1 MSGSNKIFQK
11 NSGKIPGQIY
21 FMRESIDEK
30 KNPTSLRD
38 REYSARK
45 HMKVRYSL
53 LNSEH
58 DFR

>member
-1 MSGSNKIFQK
+1 
-11 NSGKIPGQIY
+11 
-21 FMRESIDEK
+21 MRESIDEK